1 MPLYRRRSRHYK
13 SGKTAATWGKH
24 PHRDQPLA
32 QWYQRFQ
39 GFNASKSG
47 GWRLGVCPKSPCG
60 VFREESRVFA
70 RYREGD
76 GFSGSRPRILPF
88 RLPHGTLSLRPN
100 RGTSDETYVSA
111 EQSTSKAQTRV
122 PIPDAYSRRPGDGET
137 SSNQRSSGTF
147 CLSGKSSSRSVL
159 PHGSHR
165 STNLEHAVHEVAFW
179 YSRAREIRGCRR
191 WAS

>member
-1 MPLYRRRSRHYK
+1 MPLYRRPSCHYK
-13 SGKTAATWGKH
+13 SGKTAATCAKH
-24 PHRDQPLA
+24 RHGAQPLA
-32 QWYQRFQ
+32 QWYQGLW
-39 GFNASKSG
+39 GFDACRSG
-47 GWRLGVCPKSPCG
+47 GSRRGVCPKSPCA

-76 GFSGSRPRILPF
+76 GFSGSRPRMLPF
-88 RLPHGTLSLRPN
+88 RLPRGTLSLRPN
-100 RGTSDETYVSA
+100 RGTSHETYVSA

-137 SSNQRSSGTF
+137 SSHQRSSGTF
-147 CLSGKSSSRSVL
+147 CLSGQSSSRSVL

-165 STNLEHAVHEVAFW
+165 STDLEHVVHEVAFW